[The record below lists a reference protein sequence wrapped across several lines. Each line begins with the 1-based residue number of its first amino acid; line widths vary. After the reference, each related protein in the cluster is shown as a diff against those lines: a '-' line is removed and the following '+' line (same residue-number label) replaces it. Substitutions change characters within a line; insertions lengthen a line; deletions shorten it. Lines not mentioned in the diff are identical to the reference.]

1 MRRKT
6 EVLLGGI
13 LVLGLAFGGCQA
25 TYSKAS
31 DSVNLKPN
39 FTQEDTV
46 TLNAKQLENLSDDM
60 ASKIFNKL
68 EEMMQNQVNESNEQ
82 VAIPVVKVSNP
93 VENKVEEIVATHSV
107 NNMDGMNLFRKQACT
122 IGERHFSIEGY
133 TDAGIDEEG
142 AFVLDD
148 GQRWGIIV
156 REGDKVYTIF
166 GPVNNQLGKIDY
178 STYLDE
184 NNNLNLVVYDI
195 QGAGIR
201 IISYEFDPTKDVFKY
216 QTIYED
222 SNINY
227 FTYDIEL
234 AP

>member
-25 TYSKAS
+25 TYSKAN

-39 FTQEDTV
+39 FTQENTV
-46 TLNAKQLENLSDDM
+46 TLNEKQLEDLSDDM
-60 ASKIFNKL
+60 AVKVFNKL
-68 EEMMQNQVNESNEQ
+68 EEMMQNQSQITGEES
-82 VAIPVVKVSNP
+82 VVPVVKVSNQ
-93 VENKVEEIVATHSV
+93 VEGIMEEIVATHSTKD
-107 NNMDGMNLFRKQACT
+107 MDGMNLFRKQACT
-122 IGERHFSIEGY
+122 IGERHFIIEGY

-148 GQRWGIIV
+148 GQKWGIIV
-156 REGDKVYTIF
+156 REGDKVYPIF
-166 GPVNNQLGKIDY
+166 GPAYNQLGKIDY

-201 IISYEFDPTKDVFKY
+201 IISYQFDPTKDVFKY
-216 QTIYED
+216 QTIYEA